1 MSGIIKMSEPFS
13 ITTTLGLLKTKYAV
27 AISGFLGT
35 AVTLS
40 FLDSPLGKL
49 RLVVA
54 LASGSLTAN
63 YLTPVLG
70 FYLSIPAAIHGGVGF
85 LLGILAM
92 GIIPGVMTLG
102 EEFKKAPRKYLQRS
116 LKR

>member
-1 MSGIIKMSEPFS
+1 MSEPVS
-13 ITTTLGLLKTKYAV
+13 ITTTLGLLKAKYAV

-40 FLDSPLGKL
+40 FMDTPLGKL
-49 RLVVA
+49 RLFIA
-54 LASGSLTAN
+54 LASGGLTAN

-92 GIIPGVMTLG
+92 GIIPGIMALG
-102 EEFKKAPRKYLQRS
+102 EEFKKSPRKFLQR
-116 LKR
+116 LVKR